1 MKKLIALTAI
11 AVAGNGAVFAQQE
24 PLSPAATSEQVVA
37 NAAPANADD
46 QVSAQTFQDWVDEFE
61 AKFKPIGDASNGVAF
76 FSGQAPVRVSAMDP
90 NFGQELALAYE
101 KAMFDMRADFIM
113 QTYGRMVSKS
123 IREVYENGSSNKDEF
138 DPVELEKAAEQGGDR
153 LDVLLDKA
161 LNLADK
167 ALDNALI
174 EQGVPAED
182 VQKMSVEQR
191 KTNYKN
197 NYRKEMVKTAFRSMQ
212 GLVPVQTRI
221 FTNETSNG
229 PVVIVGVIAVQSEK
243 TRQFAMDISRKR
255 PSSVQ
260 GEPKK
265 LNDVLPDEKSKY
277 LNEIGLRFSYDE
289 AGRPMLISYG
299 RYALSVAPDW
309 KPARVYQS
317 TQNATAIA
325 RTLAES
331 GIVEFMNTS
340 VQVTERTLTG
350 SQEEDLVAKI
360 THFESGKKT
369 GEELQQTAIGETLSS
384 LLKEGRSTASGDL
397 RGTTVVK
404 RWDLKDAANDKVI
417 HVGAVVTWTYDQ
429 LNNANAIDA
438 QGRGQSAQKPA
449 AAAGAAGVPERA
461 SKTINKMSDF

>member
-1 MKKLIALTAI
+1 MNKLLALA
-11 AVAGNGAVFAQQE
+11 AALFLGNGAVYAQQDT
-24 PLSPAATSEQVVA
+24 LSPAATSEQVVV
-37 NAAPANADD
+37 NAAAAGADD
-46 QVSAQTFQDWVDEFE
+46 QISAQTFAQWVEEFE
-61 AKFKPIGDASNGVAF
+61 AKFKPIGQASNGIAF
-76 FSGQAPVRVSAMDP
+76 FSGQAPVRVSPLDP

-113 QTYGRMVSKS
+113 QTYGRMASKS
-123 IREVYENGSSNKDEF
+123 IRDVYENGSSNNNDF
-138 DPVELEKAAEQGGDR
+138 DPVELDKAAEQGGGR

-161 LNLADK
+161 LNLVDK
-167 ALDNALI
+167 TLDNALI

-197 NYRKEMVKTAFRSMQ
+197 NFRKEIVKTAFRSMQ

-221 FTNETSNG
+221 FSEETSNG
-229 PVVIVGVIAVQSEK
+229 PVTIVGVIAVQSEK
-243 TRQFAMDISRKR
+243 TRQFAMDIARKR
-255 PSSVQ
+255 PTAVQ
-260 GEPKK
+260 GEPKE
-265 LNDVLPDEKSKY
+265 LAEILPDDKTKY
-277 LNEIGLRFSYDE
+277 LNEIGLRFTYDPS
-289 AGRPMLISYG
+289 GRPMLVSYG

-331 GIVEFMNTS
+331 SIIEFMNTS
-340 VQVTERTLTG
+340 VHVSEKTLAG
-350 SQEEDLVAKI
+350 SEEEDLVTKI
-360 THFESGKKT
+360 THFESGKKA
-369 GEELQQTAIGETLSS
+369 GEELQQTALGDTLSS
-384 LLKEGRSTASGDL
+384 LLKEGRSSASGDL

-404 RWDLKDAANDKVI
+404 RWDLKDSANDKVI

-438 QGRGQSAQKPA
+438 QGRGQTTQRP
-449 AAAGAAGVPERA
+449 AAAGAAVVPDRA
-461 SKTINKMSDF
+461 SKTINKISDF